1 MRAAVCLRY
10 GPPEVVQIAD
20 VARPEPGDGEV
31 VIRAGAATVDIAD
44 ARVRA
49 LRVPRGFGPLVR
61 LQFGITKLRQPI
73 LGLVVAGW
81 VEDVGSAVT
90 GVRPGDRVV
99 GTRGFSYGCH
109 AEYVAV
115 TEGNVAA
122 IPDELTE
129 RDAAALCFGGA
140 TAVHF
145 LREGRLTDGETILVN
160 GASGA
165 VGTMAVQLAK
175 RAGAEVTAVCSG
187 GNADLVRR
195 LGADHVIDHTREDF
209 RQNGRRYDVI
219 MDNHGS
225 APSRRVRGSLAPDGR
240 VLMVVGDLGSMVA
253 GAVQKRV
260 VGGSAPLNGD
270 VFREVMILAGGRVL
284 QPVVDSVLPFEQIV
298 EAHRRVDSGHKVG
311 SVVLTFD
318 AAGTD
323 ADPDPAR

>member
-1 MRAAVCLRY
+1 MRAAVCPRY
-10 GPPEVVQIAD
+10 GPPDVVEVEEVARAEPADDEVLVRAD
-20 VARPEPGDGEV
+20 VA
-31 VIRAGAATVDIAD
+31 TVEIAD

-61 LQFGITKLRQPI
+61 LQFGVTKPRQPI
-73 LGLVVAGW
+73 LGLVVAGR
-81 VEDVGSAVT
+81 VEAVGGAVT
-90 GVRPGDRVV
+90 GVRPGDLVV

-115 TEGNVAA
+115 PEGNIAA

-145 LREGRLTDGETILVN
+145 LRKGRLAAGEHILVN
-160 GASGA
+160 GASGS
-165 VGTMAVQLAK
+165 VGTMAVQIAK
-175 RAGAEVTAVCSG
+175 DIGAEVTAVCSG

-195 LGADHVIDHTREDF
+195 LGADHVVDHTREDF
-209 RQNGRRYDVI
+209 QRDGRRYDVI
-219 MDNHGS
+219 MDNHGN
-225 APSRRVRGSLAPDGR
+225 ATYRRVRGSLAPDGR
-240 VLMVVGDLGSMVA
+240 VLMVVGGLGSMVA

-270 VFREVMILAGGRVL
+270 VFREVVDLGRRRVL
-284 QPVVDSVLPFEQIV
+284 EPVVDTVLPLDEIV
-298 EAHRRVDSGHKVG
+298 AAHRRVDSGHKVG

-318 AAGTD
+318 D
-323 ADPDPAR
+323 SR

>member
-1 MRAAVCLRY
+1 MRAAVCPRY

-49 LRVPRGFGPLVR
+49 LRVPRGFGPMVR
-61 LQFGITKLRQPI
+61 LQYGVTKLRQPI

-81 VEDVGSAVT
+81 VEAVGRAVT

-115 TEGNVAA
+115 PEGNIAA

-129 RDAAALCFGGA
+129 NDAAALCFGGA

-145 LREGRLTDGETILVN
+145 LRKGRLAAGEHILVN

-175 RAGAEVTAVCSG
+175 DIGAEVTAVCSG

-209 RQNGRRYDVI
+209 TGNGRRYDVI
-219 MDNHGS
+219 MDNHGN
-225 APSRRVRGSLAPDGR
+225 ATYRRVRGSLASDGR
-240 VLMVVGDLGSMVA
+240 VLMVVGGLGSMVA
-253 GAVQKRV
+253 GAVQKQV
-260 VGGSAPLNGD
+260 IGGGAPLNGD
-270 VFREVMILAGGRVL
+270 VLREVIDLGRRRVL
-284 QPVVDSVLPFEQIV
+284 EPVVDSVLPLEQIV

-311 SVVLTFD
+311 SLVLTFD
-318 AAGTD
+318 EANAD
-323 ADPDPAR
+323 ADADAR